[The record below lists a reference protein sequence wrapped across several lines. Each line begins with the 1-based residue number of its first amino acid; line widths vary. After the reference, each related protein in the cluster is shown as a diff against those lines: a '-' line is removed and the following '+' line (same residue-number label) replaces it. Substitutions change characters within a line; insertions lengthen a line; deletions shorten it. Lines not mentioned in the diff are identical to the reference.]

1 MNATRSFKYNH
12 FSSSMFINIAFHLF
26 TKCNNLMQTSKFQL
40 FCLKSRMLCFHK
52 VLKLLTNSKIES
64 FSYRIGTNCNQILT
78 NRKIESFSYR
88 IGTNGNQI
96 FTNHKIEILQNM

>member
-1 MNATRSFKYNH
+1 MNATCSFKCIH

-40 FCLKSRMLCFHK
+40 FFLNSRMLCFHRI
-52 VLKLLTNSKIES
+52 LKILTNSKIES
-64 FSYRIGTNCNQILT
+64 FA
-78 NRKIESFSYR
+78 YR

-96 FTNHKIEILQNM
+96 LTNGKIESLPYM